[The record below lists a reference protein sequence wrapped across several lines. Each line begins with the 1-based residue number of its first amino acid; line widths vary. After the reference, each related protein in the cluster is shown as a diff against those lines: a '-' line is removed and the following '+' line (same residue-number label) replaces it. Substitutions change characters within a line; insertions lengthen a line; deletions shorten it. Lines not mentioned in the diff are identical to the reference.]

1 MALTRERTPKE
12 KETLMFADREQAREF
27 AERVTERER
36 KEGQPAGVRRR
47 REIVGE
53 EVAEEFARAGQPV
66 ETVKEPWEHTPEE
79 HQEAQ
84 TLVDMA
90 FSRDLQAALRQAK
103 NSPHFPRLLDLFH
116 DVLTGEMYEVIIEQK
131 LNRQPIIGW
140 GVAVL
145 IVICLVV
152 LIGIAIIV
160 LV

>member
-12 KETLMFADREQAREF
+12 KETLMFAEREQAREF
-27 AERVTERER
+27 AERVEQRER
-36 KEGQPAGVRRR
+36 QENRPGVRRR

-84 TLVDMA
+84 ALVDVA
-90 FSRDLQAALRQAK
+90 FSRDLSAALHQAK
-103 NSPHFPRLLDLFH
+103 NSPHFPRVLDLFH
-116 DVLTGEMYEVIIEQK
+116 DVLTGEMYGVITEQK